1 MSIKSRILRTTY
13 WINDFFKG
21 SPVRSQYNDIRRV
34 QEDHTV
40 GQLLR
45 KQWLSGILCHAVA
58 HSAYYRGISPD
69 SLSNFP
75 VVNKSILK
83 ENYDRVKV
91 PEKEIPGQEGAVH
104 VQHTSGSTGTP
115 FHVPQD
121 TRKRHR
127 RVAELKYFGKI
138 VGFKSHEKL
147 VHLRIWTRWQNK
159 SKAQSFKEN
168 IIAFDMSNLGEEK
181 LAELCTIINK
191 EKAVCLR
198 GYASSFD
205 ILARYVKE
213 NHISLP
219 SLSIIIAG
227 SEALQ
232 EGTREAVKKYIGCD
246 IISQYANEENGI
258 LAQESTE
265 PGAEGFY
272 LNHAG
277 YVFEILKMDSDEAAG
292 YGELGRIVI
301 TDLFNYAF
309 PMIRYDT
316 GDLGIMAAPNAYSY
330 GYPYM
335 PKLYGRRFDLV
346 YTTRGEPVFPNFGRI
361 LKNYSEIEQWQFI
374 QRGQKE
380 YVLKIV
386 PRVGKLISS
395 NEKEIVSE
403 LKEMF
408 FGLDAVISFEYVEEI
423 PVLNSGKRKSVVN
436 EMK

>member
-1 MSIKSRILRTTY
+1 MSSI
-13 WINDFFKG
+13 
-21 SPVRSQYNDIRRV
+21 P
-34 QEDHTV
+34 
-40 GQLLR
+40 
-45 KQWLSGILCHAVA
+45 AV
-58 HSAYYRGISPD
+58 P
-69 SLSNFP
+69 
-75 VVNKSILK
+75 
-83 ENYDRVKV
+83 
-91 PEKEIPGQEGAVH
+91 PEPRFM
-104 VQHTSGSTGTP
+104 S
-115 FHVPQD
+115 PQD

-316 GDLGIMAAPNAYSY
+316 GDLGVMAAPNEFSN

-335 PKLYGRRFDLV
+335 LKLYGRRFDLV
-346 YTTRGEPVFPNFGRI
+346 YTTGNEPVFPMTLGRI
-361 LKNYSEIEQWQFI
+361 LKYYADIVQWQFVQKSSKTYLLKVI
-374 QRGQKE
+374 VEGGRLAKEAEILSELRAYFGQDADIRIE
-380 YVLKIV
+380 YV
-386 PRVGKLISS
+386 
-395 NEKEIVSE
+395 
-403 LKEMF
+403 
-408 FGLDAVISFEYVEEI
+408 DDI
-423 PVLNSGKRKSVVN
+423 PVLNSGKRKPVVN